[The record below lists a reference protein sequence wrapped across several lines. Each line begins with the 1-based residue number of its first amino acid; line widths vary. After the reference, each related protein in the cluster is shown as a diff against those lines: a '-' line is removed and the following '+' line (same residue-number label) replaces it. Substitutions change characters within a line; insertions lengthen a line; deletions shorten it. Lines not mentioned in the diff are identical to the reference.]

1 MLFYYGRMAFS
12 QSNTRTGYTAIKRQF
27 DSADFVIEGRVVS
40 ERYYFPDSESNQQNF
55 RYHIKEYK
63 IQKVYKGD
71 LRCGTIEVL
80 TRQHGYG
87 DSSFFIIYP
96 NSYSDGSDLLIGDGV
111 LFLKKDLRNYS
122 SSSKVPITATTP
134 FRVRADY
141 GFTYTRT
148 SPMKI
153 IEKGIKGTKKNYTKF
168 NSITDFYQF
177 VGKFKGMTNPIVC
190 LDTSKSD
197 KQSPQLKKDPY
208 REHFDSAQKRMK
220 IMNEEKFYERI
231 KESPVKPQ
239 GQHKA
244 NTLVI
249 RSL

>member
-1 MLFYYGRMAFS
+1 MLLYYGRIAYS
-12 QSNTRTGYTAIKRQF
+12 QSNTRTGCTVIKQQF
-27 DSADFVIEGRVVS
+27 DSADFVIEGYVVS
-40 ERYYFPDSESNQQNF
+40 ERYYFSGSENTQQNF
-55 RYHIKEYK
+55 RYQIREYK

-71 LRCGTIEVL
+71 LSCGTIEVL

-87 DSSFFIIYP
+87 DSSFFIVS

-153 IEKGIKGTKKNYTKF
+153 IEKGIKGTKKNYNKF

-244 NTLVI
+244 NTPTTRNL
-249 RSL
+249 